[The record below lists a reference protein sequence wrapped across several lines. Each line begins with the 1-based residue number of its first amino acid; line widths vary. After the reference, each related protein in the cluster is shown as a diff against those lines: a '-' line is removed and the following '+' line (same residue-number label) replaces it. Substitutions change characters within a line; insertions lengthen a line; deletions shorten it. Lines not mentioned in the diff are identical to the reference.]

1 MAGYLAHTDQGGP
14 HALIHK
20 LRHNHVLHERIIFM
34 IFRTQ
39 DIPYV
44 DREKHIEIRT
54 LAPNV
59 LRMAVTYGF
68 HETPEIEQLRI

>member
-1 MAGYLAHTDQGGP
+1 MAGYLAHTVQGVP

-20 LRHNHVLHERIIFM
+20 LRLNHVLHERIIFM

-44 DREKHIEIRT
+44 DRETHRDQDAGT
-54 LAPNV
+54 PMSCTV
-59 LRMAVTYGF
+59 VTYGF